1 VLSLKTLAAH
11 RLPASGGGDMLK
23 QFVRAVVLFF
33 SLITSVVS
41 VNAQSRHR
49 FTVHVPFQF
58 ILNGQMLPAGNY
70 VIERTDAAKPNI
82 ITLTRADSGIVRLV
96 LTQRVEKDNPSTTSS
111 LIFIRRE
118 GKHYLFQV
126 WNVGA
131 MNGGQ
136 VPSAYERERSDRQ
149 RKDLTLVTLRAKR
162 N

>member
-1 VLSLKTLAAH
+1 
-11 RLPASGGGDMLK
+11 MLK
-23 QFVRAVVLFF
+23 QSVRAVVLFF

-58 ILNGQMLPAGNY
+58 VLNGQTLTAGEY
-70 VIERTDAAKPNI
+70 VIERTDPAKPNI
-82 ITLTRADSGIVRLV
+82 VTLKKADDGILRVII
-96 LTQRVEKDNPSTTSS
+96 TQRVERDNPSTASS

-131 MNGGQ
+131 MNGSEI
-136 VPSAYERERSDRQ
+136 PSYERERSDRQ
-149 RKDLTLVTLRAKR
+149 RKNLTLVTLRAKR

>member
-1 VLSLKTLAAH
+1 
-11 RLPASGGGDMLK
+11 MLK
-23 QFVRAVVLFF
+23 QSVRAVVLFF

-58 ILNGQMLPAGNY
+58 VLNGQTLTAGEY
-70 VIERTDAAKPNI
+70 VIERTDPAKPNI
-82 ITLTRADSGIVRLV
+82 VTLKSADSGIVRV
-96 LTQRVEKDNPSTTSS
+96 IITQRVERDNPSTASS

-131 MNGGQ
+131 MNGSEI
-136 VPSAYERERSDRQ
+136 PSYERERSDRQ

>member
-1 VLSLKTLAAH
+1 
-11 RLPASGGGDMLK
+11 MLK
-23 QFVRAVVLFF
+23 QSVRAVVLFF

-58 ILNGQMLPAGNY
+58 VLNGQTLTAGEY
-70 VIERTDAAKPNI
+70 VIERTDPAKPNI
-82 ITLTRADSGIVRLV
+82 VTLKSADSGILRVII
-96 LTQRVEKDNPSTTSS
+96 TQRVERDNPSTASS

-131 MNGGQ
+131 MNGSEI
-136 VPSAYERERSDRQ
+136 PSYERERSDRQ

>member
-1 VLSLKTLAAH
+1 
-11 RLPASGGGDMLK
+11 MLK
-23 QFVRAVVLFF
+23 QSVRAVILFF
-33 SLITSVVS
+33 SLIMSVVS
-41 VNAQSRHR
+41 ANAQSTHR
-49 FTVHVPFQF
+49 FKVDVPFQF

-70 VIERTDAAKPNI
+70 VIERTDPAKPNI
-82 ITLTRADSGIVRLV
+82 VTLKSADSGILRVII
-96 LTQRVEKDNPSTTSS
+96 TQRVERDNPSAASS

-131 MNGGQ
+131 MNGSEI
-136 VPSAYERERSDRQ
+136 PSYERERSDRQ

>member
-1 VLSLKTLAAH
+1 
-11 RLPASGGGDMLK
+11 MLK
-23 QFVRAVVLFF
+23 QSVRAVVLFF

-58 ILNGQMLPAGNY
+58 VLNGQTLTAGKY
-70 VIERTDAAKPNI
+70 FIERTDPAKPNI
-82 ITLTRADSGIVRLV
+82 VTLKSADSAIVRV
-96 LTQRVEKDNPSTTSS
+96 IITQRVERDNPSTASS

-131 MNGGQ
+131 MNGSEI
-136 VPSAYERERSDRQ
+136 PSYEKERSDRQ

>member
-1 VLSLKTLAAH
+1 
-11 RLPASGGGDMLK
+11 MLK
-23 QFVRAVVLFF
+23 QSVRAVVLFF

-58 ILNGQMLPAGNY
+58 VLNGQTLTAGEY
-70 VIERTDAAKPNI
+70 VIERTDPAKPNI
-82 ITLTRADSGIVRLV
+82 VTLKKADDGILRVII
-96 LTQRVEKDNPSTTSS
+96 TQRVERDNPSTASS

-131 MNGGQ
+131 MNGSEI
-136 VPSAYERERSDRQ
+136 PSYERERSDRQ

>member
-1 VLSLKTLAAH
+1 
-11 RLPASGGGDMLK
+11 MLK
-23 QFVRAVVLFF
+23 QSVRAVVLFF

-58 ILNGQMLPAGNY
+58 VLNGQTLTAGEY
-70 VIERTDAAKPNI
+70 VIERTDPAKPNI
-82 ITLTRADSGIVRLV
+82 VTLKSADSGIVRV
-96 LTQRVEKDNPSTTSS
+96 IITQRVERDNPSTASS

-131 MNGGQ
+131 MNGSEI
-136 VPSAYERERSDRQ
+136 PSYERERSDRQ
-149 RKDLTLVTLRAKR
+149 RKNLTLVTLRAKR

>member
-1 VLSLKTLAAH
+1 MV
-11 RLPASGGGDMLK
+11 K
-23 QFVRAVVLFF
+23 QSVRAVVLFF

-58 ILNGQMLPAGNY
+58 VLNGQTLTAGEY
-70 VIERTDAAKPNI
+70 VIERTDPAKPNI
-82 ITLTRADSGIVRLV
+82 VTLKKADDGILRVII
-96 LTQRVEKDNPSTTSS
+96 TQRVERDNPSTASS

-131 MNGGQ
+131 MNGSEI
-136 VPSAYERERSDRQ
+136 PSYERERSDRQ
-149 RKDLTLVTLRAKR
+149 RKNLTLVTLRAKR